1 MVKEYILLASGC
13 VAVGVVIVFVV
24 LAACQRFGINIEKN
38 LWVLAIP
45 AVLAIILNIIL
56 LEVYHRFRKRKK

>member
-1 MVKEYILLASGC
+1 MVREYIFLASGC

-24 LAACQRFGINIEKN
+24 LAACQRLGINIEKN

>member
-1 MVKEYILLASGC
+1 MVREYIFLASGC

-24 LAACQRFGINIEKN
+24 LAACQRLGINIEKN

-56 LEVYHRFRKRKK
+56 LELYHRFRKRK

>member
-1 MVKEYILLASGC
+1 MVKEYIFLASGC

-24 LAACQRFGINIEKN
+24 LAACQRLGINIEKN

-56 LEVYHRFRKRKK
+56 LELYHRFRKRKK

>member
-24 LAACQRFGINIEKN
+24 LAACQRLGINIEKN

-56 LEVYHRFRKRKK
+56 LELYHRFRKRK

>member
-1 MVKEYILLASGC
+1 MVREYIFLASGC

-24 LAACQRFGINIEKN
+24 LAACQRLGINIEKN

-45 AVLAIILNIIL
+45 AVLAIVLNIIL
-56 LEVYHRFRKRKK
+56 LEVYHRFKKRKK

>member
-24 LAACQRFGINIEKN
+24 LAACQRLGINIEKN

>member
-1 MVKEYILLASGC
+1 MVREYIFLASGC

-24 LAACQRFGINIEKN
+24 LAACQRLGINIEKN

-56 LEVYHRFRKRKK
+56 LEVYHRFRKRK